1 MSILI
6 TSLFFID
13 GVNAMME
20 IHFFDTEHQDMSLT
34 FTDIRPGAIRTNIDD
49 LPGVMAVEA
58 FRMVPARLRLGH
70 REERTVIKG
79 LQPEAKLSPLVD
91 ITRRVVALPPE
102 GIVLSDKLA
111 QLLAAREGDL
121 VTVSALEG
129 RRPVRQVPVTR
140 IVHQYVGLTAYMDR
154 RALNRLMGEGD
165 IVSGAHVLTDSLA
178 EPALY
183 SALKKTPALL
193 GLIVRQ
199 SAYKTFRD
207 MIAEHL
213 NTMIFFYVAF
223 ASLIA
228 VGVVYNSA
236 RISLSE
242 RTRELASLRVMG
254 YTRREVGTILA
265 GELAILTLFA
275 LPLGCLVGYGMAAL
289 MVNLF
294 DTKLY
299 RVPFVIEPATYG
311 YSVLVVLTA
320 AICSS
325 WIVLRRVA
333 DLDLV
338 AVLKTRE

>member
-1 MSILI
+1 
-6 TSLFFID
+6 
-13 GVNAMME
+13 
-20 IHFFDTEHQDMSLT
+20 
-34 FTDIRPGAIRTNIDD
+34 
-49 LPGVMAVEA
+49 
-58 FRMVPARLRLGH
+58 
-70 REERTVIKG
+70 
-79 LQPEAKLSPLVD
+79 
-91 ITRRVVALPPE
+91 
-102 GIVLSDKLA
+102 
-111 QLLAAREGDL
+111 
-121 VTVSALEG
+121 
-129 RRPVRQVPVTR
+129 
-140 IVHQYVGLTAYMDR
+140 MDR